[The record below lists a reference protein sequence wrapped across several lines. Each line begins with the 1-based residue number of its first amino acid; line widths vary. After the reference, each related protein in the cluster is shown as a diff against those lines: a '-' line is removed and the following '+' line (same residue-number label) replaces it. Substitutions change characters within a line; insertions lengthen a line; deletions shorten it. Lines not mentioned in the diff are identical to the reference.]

1 MMTNTFLPN
10 PDDEASLPVEIQ
22 PYPTAVDLSIP
33 PNNIFLTGATGFVA
47 AFILVELL
55 KRTNARIFAL
65 VRAHDAEQGM
75 KRLRD
80 NLCHYALWQDEYAQ
94 RIIPVIGNLKLP
106 LFGLTQNEF
115 QTLAE
120 TVDVIYHVGSKLSY
134 IAPYEFLKAANV
146 GGTQETLRLATLA
159 KTKPYHFV
167 SSLGILL
174 GYRTSDGCAPEGGGE
189 DDALDMTK
197 CPDVGYFRSK
207 YVAERIVRLARE
219 RGIPVTIH
227 RIGLIVGDSQNGCS
241 NEDDF
246 VARIL
251 LGCIQA
257 GYGPDITNSMDMT
270 PVDYVAKAIV
280 YLSLRQESLGG
291 VFHLLNPVPI
301 TWGRIIDHVIEV
313 GYPMVKLPFQEWVEA
328 IEDYQGETPNP
339 LHPLL
344 PFFHIDFAGRMLGVS
359 PVAYHALG
367 TVKTLEALRGS
378 GIHCAQVDGDLI
390 RTYLEQFVQRGRLH
404 AIATATTV

>member
-1 MMTNTFLPN
+1 MKSMFHSDLEDESALPI
-10 PDDEASLPVEIQ
+10 DIQ
-22 PYPTAVDLSIP
+22 PYPGSFDFSSL
-33 PNNIFLTGATGFVA
+33 PNTIFLTGATGFVA

-55 KRTNARIFAL
+55 KKTNARIFAL
-65 VRAHDAEQGM
+65 VRAESVEHGM
-75 KRLRD
+75 NRLRE
-80 NLCHYALWQDEYAQ
+80 NLHHYSLWQDEYEE
-94 RIIPVIGNLKLP
+94 RIVPVVGNLKLP
-106 LFGLTQNEF
+106 LLGLTPDEF
-115 QTLAE
+115 QILAE

-159 KTKPYHFV
+159 KAKPYHFV

-174 GYRTSDGCAPEGGGE
+174 GYQTPEGGVPEGGGE
-189 DDALDMTK
+189 DAPLDAAK

-207 YVAERIVRLARE
+207 YVAERLVRLAHK
-219 RGIPVTIH
+219 RGIPVSIH

-257 GYGPDITNSMDMT
+257 GYGPNITNSMDMT

-280 YLSLRQESLGG
+280 HLSSCQESLGN
-291 VFHLLNPVPI
+291 VFHILNPLPV
-301 TWGRIIDHVIEV
+301 TWGTIIDHVIEA
-313 GYPMVKLPFQEWVEA
+313 GYPMTKLPFQDWVEA
-328 IEDYQGETPNP
+328 IEDHQGETPNP

-344 PFFHIDFAGRMLGVS
+344 PFFHIQFAGRMLGVS
-359 PVAYHALG
+359 NTAYHALG
-367 TVKTLEALRGS
+367 TEKTLKALNGS
-378 GIHCAQVDGDLI
+378 DIHCAQVDAQLI
-390 RTYLEQFVQRGRLH
+390 RIYLEQFVRLGRLRTVS
-404 AIATATTV
+404 ATIPV

>member
-1 MMTNTFLPN
+1 MTNTFLLTL
-10 PDDEASLPVEIQ
+10 DDEASLPVDIQ
-22 PYPTAVDLSIP
+22 PHPTAVDLSTP
-33 PNNIFLTGATGFVA
+33 PDNIFLTGATGFVA
-47 AFILVELL
+47 AFILAELL
-55 KRTNARIFAL
+55 KRTHARINAL
-65 VRAHDAEQGM
+65 VRADNAEQGM
-75 KRLRD
+75 KRLRE
-80 NLCHYALWQDEYAQ
+80 NLCHYALWQDEYTE
-94 RIIPVIGNLKLP
+94 RIVPVVGNLKLP
-106 LFGLTQNEF
+106 LLGLTPAEF

-159 KTKPYHFV
+159 KAKPYHFV

-174 GYRTSDGCAPEGGGE
+174 GYQTPEGRVPEGGNE
-189 DDALDMTK
+189 DDPLDITK

-207 YVAERIVRLARE
+207 YVAEHIVRLARE

-270 PVDYVAKAIV
+270 PVDYVAKAIAH
-280 YLSLRQESLGG
+280 LSLQQDSLGR

-301 TWGRIIDHVIEV
+301 TWGSIIDRVIEA

-367 TVKTLEALRGS
+367 TEKTLNALKGS
-378 GIHCAQVDGDLI
+378 SISCSRVDGSLI
-390 RTYLEQFVQRGRLH
+390 RTYLEHFAQRGRLR
-404 AIATATTV
+404 AVSAVTKV

>member
-1 MMTNTFLPN
+1 MTHTFLLN
-10 PDDEASLPVEIQ
+10 LDDEASLPVEIQ
-22 PYPTAVDLSIP
+22 PHPTAVDLSTP

-55 KRTNARIFAL
+55 KQTNARIFAL
-65 VRAHDAEQGM
+65 VRADDAEQGM
-75 KRLRD
+75 KRLRE
-80 NLCHYALWQDEYAQ
+80 NLRHYSLWQDDYEQ
-94 RIIPVIGNLKLP
+94 RIIPVVGNLKLP
-106 LFGLTQNEF
+106 LLGLTPDEF

-120 TVDVIYHVGSKLSY
+120 TVDAIYHVGSKLSY

-159 KTKPYHFV
+159 KAKPYHFV

-174 GYRTSDGCAPEGGGE
+174 GYRTPAGGAPEGGGE
-189 DDALDMTK
+189 DDPLDAAK

-207 YVAERIVRLARE
+207 YVAERLVRLANE

-227 RIGLIVGDSQNGCS
+227 RIGLVVGDSQNGCS

-251 LGCIQA
+251 LGSIQA
-257 GYGPDITNSMDMT
+257 GYGPHITNAMDMT

-280 YLSLRQESLGG
+280 YLSSRQEALGN
-291 VFHLLNPVPI
+291 VFHILNPAPV
-301 TWGRIIDHVIEV
+301 TWNNIIDSVIEA
-313 GYPMVKLPFQEWVEA
+313 GYPMTKLPLQEWVEA

-344 PFFHIDFAGRMLGVS
+344 PFFHIDFAGRMFGVS
-359 PVAYHALG
+359 HIAYHALG
-367 TVKTLEALRGS
+367 TEKTLNALNGS
-378 GIHCAQVDGDLI
+378 NIYCSRVNSELI
-390 RTYLEQFVQRGRLH
+390 RTYLEQFVRRGRLH
-404 AIATATTV
+404 TVLTETTV